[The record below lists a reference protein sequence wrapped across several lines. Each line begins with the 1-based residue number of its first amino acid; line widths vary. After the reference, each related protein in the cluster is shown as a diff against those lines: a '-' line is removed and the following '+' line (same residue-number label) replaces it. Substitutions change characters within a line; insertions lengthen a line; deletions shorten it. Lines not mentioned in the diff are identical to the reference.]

1 VNSQGSNAL
10 NEPINPTDNIEEL
23 IRLSRET
30 EKIHAQLTAFRSS
43 VERSNISFP
52 QGVLFGLSDLTPRLI
67 KVRESVASVEKQR
80 NDLQALAEIGYLV
93 NSSLDVSNVLNEV
106 MDTIIKLTGAERAFL
121 MQRAGSKMVITNA
134 RNWERESLKP
144 GEYEISR
151 TVVNQVV
158 KHGEA
163 VLTTNAQEDP
173 RFDAMSSVVT
183 FNLRSILC
191 VPLKV
196 KEELIG
202 VIYADNR
209 MREGIFSEDERS
221 LLSAFANQAAVALEN
236 ARLFNDISISYD
248 QTLEALVT
256 ALEVRERETKMH
268 TRRVVLYSMALA
280 QKMGLSEDQLL
291 ELRRGALMHDIGKIG
306 VPDAILNKP
315 GPLSEEEWTQM
326 QRHPELGVDILEGI
340 IFFQGAIDIVGASH
354 EKYDGTGYPLGLKEE
369 QIPLGARIF
378 ALADALDALT
388 SDRPYRKAQSF
399 QVAFEEILRCRGTQF
414 EPQVVDAFM
423 SISEEEWR
431 ALREITLPRD
441 RDKPSVSGDSK
452 KEATQ

>member
-1 VNSQGSNAL
+1 MNSLGSNAL
-10 NEPINPTDNIEEL
+10 DESSNPADNVAEL
-23 IRLSRET
+23 VRLSRNT
-30 EKIHAQLTAFRSS
+30 EKIHAQLDAFKAS
-43 VERSNISFP
+43 VERTKLSLP
-52 QGVLFGLSDLTPRLI
+52 QDVMFGLSDLTTRLI
-67 KVRESVASVEKQR
+67 KVKESVASVEKQR

-93 NSSLDVSNVLNEV
+93 NSSLDISNVLNEV

-121 MQRAGSKMVITNA
+121 MQRIGSKMEITNA

-151 TVVNQVV
+151 TIVNQVV

-173 RFDAMSSVVT
+173 RFDAMSSVIT

-196 KEELIG
+196 KDELIG

-209 MREGIFSEDERS
+209 MQEGIFSEDERS

-280 QKMGLSEDQLL
+280 QKIGLSDDKLL
-291 ELRRGALMHDIGKIG
+291 ELRRGAWMHDIGKIG
-306 VPDAILNKP
+306 IPDAILNKP
-315 GPLSEEEWTQM
+315 GPLSVEEQVQM
-326 QRHPELGVDILEGI
+326 RRHPELGVDILEGI
-340 IFFQGAIDIVGASH
+340 KFFQGAIDIVGASH
-354 EKYDGTGYPLGLKEE
+354 ENYDGTGYPLGLKGER
-369 QIPLGARIF
+369 IPLGARIF
-378 ALADALDALT
+378 ALADAFDALT

-399 QVAFEEILRCRGTQF
+399 RTAYKEILRCRGTQF

-431 ALREITLPRD
+431 ALREITLPRGRD
-441 RDKPSVSGDSK
+441 RKSFSSTAKKKP
-452 KEATQ
+452 TQ

>member
-1 VNSQGSNAL
+1 MSSLGSNAL
-10 NEPINPTDNIEEL
+10 DETSNRVDNIEEL
-23 IRLSRET
+23 VRLRRDT
-30 EKIHAQLTAFRSS
+30 EKIHAQLNAFQAS
-43 VERSNISFP
+43 VGRTNLSLP
-52 QGVLFGLSDLTPRLI
+52 QGVMFGLRDLTARLI
-67 KVRESVASVEKQR
+67 KVKESVASVEKQR

-93 NSSLDVSNVLNEV
+93 NSSLDISNVLNEV

-121 MQRAGSKMVITNA
+121 MQRVGSKMEITNA
-134 RNWERESLKP
+134 RNWERESLRP

-151 TVVNQVV
+151 TIVNQVV
-158 KHGEA
+158 KHGEP

-173 RFDAMSSVVT
+173 RFDAMSSVIT

-196 KEELIG
+196 KDELIG

-209 MREGIFSEDERS
+209 MQEGIFSEDERS

-256 ALEVRERETKMH
+256 ALEVREREARRH
-268 TRRVVLYSMALA
+268 TRRVVLYSMALG
-280 QKMGLSEDQLL
+280 QKMGLSEEKLL
-291 ELRRGALMHDIGKIG
+291 ELRRGAWMHDIGKIG
-306 VPDAILNKP
+306 IPDAILNKP
-315 GPLSEEEWTQM
+315 GSLSEEEQVQM
-326 QRHPELGVDILEGI
+326 RRHPELGVDILEGI
-340 IFFQGAIDIVGASH
+340 KFFQGAIDIVGASH
-354 EKYDGTGYPLGLKEE
+354 EKYDGTGYPLGLKGE

-378 ALADALDALT
+378 ALADAFDALT
-388 SDRPYRKAQSF
+388 SDRPYRKAQPF
-399 QVAFEEILRCRGTQF
+399 HTAYKEILRCRGTQF
-414 EPQVVDAFM
+414 EPRVVDAFM

-441 RDKPSVSGDSK
+441 GDRKSSVSG
-452 KEATQ
+452 AAN

>member
-1 VNSQGSNAL
+1 
-10 NEPINPTDNIEEL
+10 
-23 IRLSRET
+23 
-30 EKIHAQLTAFRSS
+30 
-43 VERSNISFP
+43 
-52 QGVLFGLSDLTPRLI
+52 
-67 KVRESVASVEKQR
+67 
-80 NDLQALAEIGYLV
+80 
-93 NSSLDVSNVLNEV
+93 
-106 MDTIIKLTGAERAFL
+106 
-121 MQRAGSKMVITNA
+121 
-134 RNWERESLKP
+134 
-144 GEYEISR
+144 
-151 TVVNQVV
+151 
-158 KHGEA
+158 
-163 VLTTNAQEDP
+163 
-173 RFDAMSSVVT
+173 
-183 FNLRSILC
+183 
-191 VPLKV
+191 LKV

-209 MREGIFSEDERS
+209 MQEGIFSEDERS

-280 QKMGLSEDQLL
+280 QKMGLSEDQVF
-291 ELRRGALMHDIGKIG
+291 ELQRGAWMHDIGKIG

-315 GPLSEEEWTQM
+315 GPLYEEEWAQM

-340 IFFQGAIDIVGASH
+340 IFFKGAIDVVGASH
-354 EKYDGTGYPLGLKEE
+354 EKYDGTGYPLGLKGE

-399 QVAFEEILRCRGTQF
+399 QAAYKEILRCRGTQF

-423 SISEEEWR
+423 SISEEEWL

-441 RDKPSVSGDSK
+441 KGKNPSVSGASK
-452 KEATQ
+452 